1 MYLGIKNHITAM
13 HCIHKI
19 DLDDASIIR
28 RTPEVEHERAVAI
41 FDILEGNSF
50 RLLELPCEGPY
61 ALFISVTENRLGLHI
76 SSDSLTQPHKIILTL
91 SPFRSVIKDYFMICE
106 SYFEAI
112 KHATPQKIETIDMAR
127 RSTHNEGS
135 ELLKSLLKDKVEL
148 DFETARRL
156 FTLVCVL
163 HIK

>member
-1 MYLGIKNHITAM
+1 MQHI
-13 HCIHKI
+13 CKI

-41 FDILEGNSF
+41 ADLLEGNHF
-50 RLLELPCEGPY
+50 RPTELSQDGPY
-61 ALFISVTENRLGLHI
+61 SLFISVRDNRLGLYI
-76 SSDSLTQPHKIILTL
+76 SCEGLCDPYKISLSLA
-91 SPFRSVIKDYFMICE
+91 PFRGIIKDYFLICE
-106 SYFEAI
+106 SYFDAI

-127 RSTHNEGS
+127 RGIHNEGC
-135 ELLKSLLKDKVEL
+135 ELLQSLLKGKVEL

>member
-1 MYLGIKNHITAM
+1 MTNTD
-13 HCIHKI
+13 CIHKI

-41 FDILEGNSF
+41 ADILEGNHFKPIEISGK
-50 RLLELPCEGPY
+50 GPY
-61 ALFISVTENRLGLHI
+61 ALFISVAENRLGLQLSSSGLAEPYKI
-76 SSDSLTQPHKIILTL
+76 SLML
-91 SPFRSVIKDYFMICE
+91 SPFRGVIKDYFLVCE

-127 RSTHNEGS
+127 RSIHNEGS
-135 ELLKSLLKDKVEL
+135 DLLTSLLKGRVEL
-148 DFETARRL
+148 DSETARRL

>member
-1 MYLGIKNHITAM
+1 MTGAYH
-13 HCIHKI
+13 IHKI

-41 FDILEGNSF
+41 ADILEGNHF
-50 RLLELPCEGPY
+50 KPLEINNAGPY
-61 ALFISVTENRLGLHI
+61 ALFISVTDNRLGLHI
-76 SSDSLTQPHKIILTL
+76 SSETALDPHKVTLSL
-91 SPFRSVIKDYFMICE
+91 SPFRGIIRDYFMICE
-106 SYFEAI
+106 SYFDAI

-127 RSTHNEGS
+127 RGIHNEGS
-135 ELLKSLLKDKVEL
+135 ELLAGLLEGKVEL
-148 DFETARRL
+148 DSETARRL